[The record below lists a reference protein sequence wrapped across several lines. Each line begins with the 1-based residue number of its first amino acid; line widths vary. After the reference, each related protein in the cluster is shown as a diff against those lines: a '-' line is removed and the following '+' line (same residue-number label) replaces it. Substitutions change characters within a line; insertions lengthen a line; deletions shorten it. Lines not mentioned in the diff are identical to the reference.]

1 MSDHLCEKEGFE
13 MSSDENGNKVFWG
26 LLAASCAHVVEEYV
40 YPGGFLESA
49 KEVAPEAFE
58 HASIPIIVGV
68 NASMILGCLNA
79 SLLRKRQ
86 PFFGL
91 SMASLLFFNAILH
104 TGASLRLKKYSPG
117 LVTGLCL
124 YVPLSIASFRGYA
137 RSAAYRKSTAV
148 SAAISGIALHSIP
161 FVAFAVRG
169 AITGRNDE
177 EG

>member
-1 MSDHLCEKEGFE
+1 MNSVDN
-13 MSSDENGNKVFWG
+13 ENRVFWG

-40 YPGGFLESA
+40 YPGGFLENA

-104 TGASLRLKKYSPG
+104 TGASMRLKKYSPG
-117 LVTGLCL
+117 LITGLCL
-124 YVPLSIASFRGYA
+124 YVPLSIAAFAGYA
-137 RSAAYRKSTAV
+137 KSAGYRKSTAV